1 VNGSSLVRI
10 STNNSAHPCRANS
23 LSSKL
28 RINSHLRVIAIP
40 AHIRLNS
47 SRAHTQDIRAIDPSA
62 WAEDRRGSSN
72 RARQTA
78 IRVVVSIR
86 VCGDAV
92 VARGEDGGGALE
104 CELHPFVALTFNVV
118 DRQVLL
124 AFAVGDGD
132 HGGWRVEAAFERAFV
147 ATGAGVGVD
156 WEMLG
161 ALLMLRLGKGGY
173 LDRWCCCRLSARMHC
188 TCRMTT
194 C

>member
-1 VNGSSLVRI
+1 MI
-10 STNNSAHPCRANS
+10 
-23 LSSKL
+23 
-28 RINSHLRVIAIP
+28 
-40 AHIRLNS
+40 
-47 SRAHTQDIRAIDPSA
+47 
-62 WAEDRRGSSN
+62 
-72 RARQTA
+72 
-78 IRVVVSIR
+78 VSVG
-86 VCGDAV
+86 VCSDAV
-92 VARGEDGGGALE
+92 VAGGEDCCCSLE
-104 CELHPFVALTFNVV
+104 RKFHPFVALTLDVV
-118 DRQVLL
+118 DREVLL

-132 HGGWRVEAAFERAFV
+132 YGRWGVEAAFERAFV